1 MLEELS
7 VMDDEAHPFVTWL
20 EKEKASL
27 LARRTQRPVREHLPD
42 KPPGQFT
49 PPPRSALLMP
59 NAVTAS
65 LEDQD
70 RGLVVITK
78 RLILQPNCGHRPDA
92 AWEAERVAEK
102 KAEEAHQKK
111 LDLLADMTKELQ
123 VILQRLSDKNLADA
137 NRERYQSMA
146 QTIQNRMASLSCG
159 PEKAGAQ
166 VQTLNRVSFNQV

>member
-1 MLEELS
+1 MS
-7 VMDDEAHPFVTWL
+7 PGFRTRHWSFVTPMCSGWPT
-20 EKEKASL
+20 SY
-27 LARRTQRPVREHLPD
+27 R
-42 KPPGQFT
+42 
-49 PPPRSALLMP
+49 P

-65 LEDQD
+65 LEESAKASQD

-159 PEKAGAQ
+159 PEKERTYAVPQAQ
-166 VQTLNRVSFNQV
+166 EKYSEQPVTANSSANTAASTNAIVVSPANSA